1 MTRNLIWRIALA
13 LAGCFAAAYVG
24 QELLGGELLGWV
36 VGGAILGGTCAPLF
50 KYLLALR
57 AQKAAR

>member
-1 MTRNLIWRIALA
+1 MTRDLIWRIALA
-13 LAGCFAAAYVG
+13 LVGCFAAAYVG

-36 VGGAILGGTCAPLF
+36 VGGAILGGTCGPLF

-57 AQKAAR
+57 ARRAPR